1 MQNIDPIMAGLQN
14 SLPRFNAEICDG
26 LAYTQVKNAEQYADE
41 LMRDMSHGLP
51 EGVEYIGYTQC
62 TPLEQFQEQSNL
74 PSRKK
79 QFDIAPSDV
88 YMVKYIFKFNGQ
100 RYIKPMLLPI
110 VSRGGIIKLRGAS
123 HMISPVMIDNL
134 FSVEDEGIFVQLTRN
149 RINFYAVQVS
159 YMASGVEQNT
169 KTTYSHLFNLKTAAE
184 ASVKRKPTMA
194 NYLFAYHGLTE
205 AFAVYCKAKVHYGT
219 HDINE
224 DSFPADKWTICY
236 SNGNSFT
243 RNDSR
248 TRTGIRLA
256 VPRTLFENDDTLKS
270 MVGGLFYILDH
281 ISDLGFVSVDA
292 LDNPMF
298 WKRALIRFTWKNVDS
313 ETKCIELMDK
323 HLKSIE
329 NYVDS
334 LVRRS
339 LEYENIPVVD
349 MRQLMFYMIQNFER
363 MCIDTDVANTNNKYL
378 ATTRYVMF
386 DITCALFKMMYNTER
401 LKGTRLTQDGLEK
414 ALRGFPIDKIL
425 SMGSGNGWISSLDCA
440 TDLMLAKVTTP
451 VVSQTKATGKS
462 GGNKAAE
469 MKDKSLQLDPSV
481 ININSYSAIT
491 KSAPHGRGRLNIFA
505 HLSPEYKV
513 SVNPVNKPLY
523 SNLKMLLDRTE
534 SK

>member
-1 MQNIDPIMAGLQN
+1 MTLIDPIMAGIQD
-14 SLPRFNAEICDG
+14 SLPRFNSDICDG
-26 LAYTQVKNAEQYADE
+26 LAYTQVQSAEQYTDE
-41 LMRDMSHGLP
+41 LMRAMSHGLP
-51 EGVEYIGYTQC
+51 EGVEYVGYTWC

-88 YMVKYIFKFNGQ
+88 YMVKFILTFNGQ
-100 RYIKPMLLPI
+100 RYVKPMLLPD
-110 VSRGGIIKLRGAS
+110 VSRGGIIRLRGAQ

-134 FSVEDEGIFVQLTRN
+134 FSVESDGIFVQLTRN

-159 YMASGVEQNT
+159 YMAGGAEQNI
-169 KTTYSHLFNLKTAAE
+169 KTTYSKLFNMRTETE
-184 ASVKRKPTMA
+184 ASVKRKPTLA

-205 AFAVYCKAKVHYGT
+205 AFKIYCNATIKYGT
-219 HDINE
+219 GDINE
-224 DSFPADKWTICY
+224 DTYPPDKWIICH

-243 RNDSR
+243 RAVAA
-248 TRTGIRLA
+248 TRTNIRIA
-256 VPRTLFENDDTLKS
+256 ISKKHFNESETLRS

-323 HLKSIE
+323 HLKSIN

-334 LVRRS
+334 LVLRS
-339 LEYENIPVVD
+339 LEYENIPVRD
-349 MRQLMFYMIQNFER
+349 MRQLMFYMIENFER
-363 MCIDTDVANTNNKYL
+363 MCIDTDVANTDNKYL

-440 TDLMLAKVTTP
+440 TDLMPAKVTTP
-451 VVSQTKATGKS
+451 VVSQTKATGIS
-462 GGNKAAE
+462 DGNKAAE

-491 KSAPHGRGRLNIFA
+491 KSTPHGRGRLNIFA
-505 HLSPEYKV
+505 QLTPEYKV
-513 SVNPVNKPLY
+513 KVNPANVPLY
-523 SNLKMLLDRTE
+523 ENLKLLLDRTE